1 MEQNTNRHDEKIPE
15 RIEVTEEMLA
25 RMGGGAI
32 AYVRPI
38 MSDVIK
44 TLFPDAPEMAPGIH
58 LFLLNAADGSPIM
71 LTDSKEA
78 ALAGAREHE
87 LEAVSLH

>member
-1 MEQNTNRHDEKIPE
+1 MEQTTNRHDAAIV
-15 RIEVTEEMLA
+15 ITEEMLA
-25 RMGGGAI
+25 RMGGGEI

-44 TLFPDAPEMAPGIH
+44 TVFPDAPDIAPGIH
-58 LFLLNAADGSPIM
+58 LFLLNAADGTPIM

-78 ALAGAREHE
+78 ALAGAKEHE
-87 LEAVSLH
+87 LETVSLH